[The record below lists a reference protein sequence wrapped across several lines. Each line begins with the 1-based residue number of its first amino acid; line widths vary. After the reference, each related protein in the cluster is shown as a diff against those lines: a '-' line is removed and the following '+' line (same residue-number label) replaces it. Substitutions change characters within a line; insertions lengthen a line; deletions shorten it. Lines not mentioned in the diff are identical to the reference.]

1 MIPLSAGIR
10 PGHRERAAYTRAV
23 PAEQIASNLAL
34 INWTVLTG
42 LAVGSFAVVVLAR
55 IATAATRGYLGF
67 TALCAAAF
75 GILAWLSDTGLPPLA
90 SGSPV
95 TVDAAFDL
103 PRRIA
108 LVLFIVLAIVTM
120 LAIARRQRAILPG
133 LAGVAAGGA
142 TLVLGAL
149 TWGGDL
155 AGAIPLAIQ
164 LIVLAMAT
172 GGVFAAMILGHW
184 YLVTPKLPEAPL
196 VLVARRLLWI
206 VGIQVLLFV
215 GWVGFGAGPG
225 AGGTAGG
232 AGPFGAL
239 GGPWALFVWLRLVV
253 GLIFPL
259 VVSWAAV
266 QTARSRSMESA
277 TGLLYIDVGAI
288 ASGTILA
295 AGLYFGAG
303 LLV

>member
-1 MIPLSAGIR
+1 M
-10 PGHRERAAYTRAV
+10 

-55 IATAATRGYLGF
+55 VATAATRGYLGF

-133 LAGVAAGGA
+133 MAGVAAGVA

-164 LIVLAMAT
+164 LLVLAMAT